1 MADRA
6 IVYFGPRTGFDE
18 LVGSRVREGDR
29 TVGYLDAIRSYNAK
43 IRASDLASHEP
54 RISVPDYVDNCVVH
68 ADDFGSVLSHVI
80 ANFATILEETYE
92 VGTLFV
98 QNPPRRAL
106 ESLVSAQGE
115 DSVEQISYRYEQVEK
130 GALEAIY
137 DSVCEEV
144 LGQEESKRVL
154 VASLY
159 RLSVM
164 GNGRPSVVLL
174 YGPSG
179 VGKTETA
186 RCLSRALGGK
196 LMRIQ
201 FSMMQTQE
209 AYEYLFG
216 AEHSKASL
224 ARDLLGR
231 ESNVVLIDE
240 FDKVSP
246 TLYNMFYQLFDE
258 GRYVDTNYDVDMRGG
273 LFLLTTNFKSERDAR
288 RAMGSAMFS
297 RISACVAFS
306 DLSDENKATIATR
319 HYQRVV
325 DRLDGEDRSLIENS
339 SILSWFVAHASRYDN
354 MRTMKNKIEK
364 AIFGRLSEPIF
375 NRQATTPSVRRN
387 PLREI

>member
-137 DSVCEEV
+137 DNVCEEV

-339 SILSWFVAHASRYDN
+339 GILSWFVAHASRYDN

-364 AIFGRLSEPIF
+364 AIFERLSEPIF
-375 NRQATTPSVRRN
+375 NRQTTAPSVRRN
-387 PLREI
+387 PLREV

>member
-137 DSVCEEV
+137 NNVCEEV

-186 RCLSRALGGK
+186 RCLSKALGGK

-258 GRYVDTNYDVDMRGG
+258 GRYIDTNYDVDMRGG

-339 SILSWFVAHASRYDN
+339 GILSWFVAHASRYDN

-364 AIFGRLSEPIF
+364 AIFERLSEPIF
-375 NRQATTPSVRRN
+375 NRQAAAPSVRRN
-387 PLREI
+387 PLREV

>member
-137 DSVCEEV
+137 DNVCEEV

-186 RCLSRALGGK
+186 RCLSKALGGK

-288 RAMGSAMFS
+288 RTMGSAMFS

-339 SILSWFVAHASRYDN
+339 GILSWFVAHASRYDN

-364 AIFGRLSEPIF
+364 AIFERLSEPIF
-375 NRQATTPSVRRN
+375 NRQATAPSVRRN
-387 PLREI
+387 PLREV

>member
-6 IVYFGPRTGFDE
+6 IVYFGPRAGFDK
-18 LVGSRVREGDR
+18 LVSSRVREGDR
-29 TVGYLDAIRSYNAK
+29 TVAYLDAVRSYNAK

-54 RISVPDYVDNCVVH
+54 RIDIPDYVDNCVVH

-137 DSVCEEV
+137 NNVCEEV

-258 GRYVDTNYDVDMRGG
+258 GRYIDTNYDVDMRGS
-273 LFLLTTNFKSERDAR
+273 LFLLTTNFKSERDAH

-297 RISACVAFS
+297 RISACVSFS

-325 DRLDGEDRSLIENS
+325 DRLDDEDHSVIEGS
-339 SILSWFVAHASRYDN
+339 DMLSWFVARASHYDN
-354 MRTMKNKIEK
+354 MRTMKNGIEK
-364 AIFGRLSEPIF
+364 AIFERLSEPIF
-375 NRQATTPSVRRN
+375 NRQATTPIAHRD
-387 PLREI
+387 PLQGV

>member
-137 DSVCEEV
+137 DNVCEEV

-186 RCLSRALGGK
+186 RCLSKALGGK

-339 SILSWFVAHASRYDN
+339 GILSWFVAHASRYDN

-364 AIFGRLSEPIF
+364 AIFERLSEPIF
-375 NRQATTPSVRRN
+375 NRQTTAPSVRRN
-387 PLREI
+387 PLREV

>member
-137 DSVCEEV
+137 DNVCEEV

-186 RCLSRALGGK
+186 RCLSKALGGK

-216 AEHSKASL
+216 AEHAKASL

-288 RAMGSAMFS
+288 RTMGSAMFS

-339 SILSWFVAHASRYDN
+339 GILSWFVAHASRYDN

-364 AIFGRLSEPIF
+364 AIFERLSEPIF
-375 NRQATTPSVRRN
+375 NRQATAPSVRRN
-387 PLREI
+387 PLREV

>member
-29 TVGYLDAIRSYNAK
+29 TVGYLYAIRSYNAK

-137 DSVCEEV
+137 DNVCEEV

-164 GNGRPSVVLL
+164 DNGRPSVVLL

-339 SILSWFVAHASRYDN
+339 GILSWFVAHASRYDN

-364 AIFGRLSEPIF
+364 AIFERLSEPIF
-375 NRQATTPSVRRN
+375 NRQATAPSVRRN
-387 PLREI
+387 PLREV

>member
-29 TVGYLDAIRSYNAK
+29 TVGYLDAIRSYNAR

-137 DSVCEEV
+137 DNVCEEV

-339 SILSWFVAHASRYDN
+339 GILSWFVAHASRYDN

-364 AIFGRLSEPIF
+364 AIFERLSEPIF
-375 NRQATTPSVRRN
+375 NRQATAPSVRRN
-387 PLREI
+387 PLREV

>member
-6 IVYFGPRTGFDE
+6 IIYFGPRTGFDE

-29 TVGYLDAIRSYNAK
+29 TVGYLDAIRSYNAR

-137 DSVCEEV
+137 DNVCEEV

-209 AYEYLFG
+209 AYKYLFG

-339 SILSWFVAHASRYDN
+339 GILSWFVAHASRYDN

-364 AIFGRLSEPIF
+364 AIFERLSEPIF
-375 NRQATTPSVRRN
+375 NRQATAPSVRRN
-387 PLREI
+387 QLREV

>member
-18 LVGSRVREGDR
+18 LVDSRVREGDR

-137 DSVCEEV
+137 DNVCEEV

-186 RCLSRALGGK
+186 RCLSKALGGK

-364 AIFGRLSEPIF
+364 AIFERLSEPIF
-375 NRQATTPSVRRN
+375 NRQATAPSVRRN
-387 PLREI
+387 PLREV

>member
-1 MADRA
+1 MHPLLQGV
-6 IVYFGPRTGFDE
+6 VYFGPRAGFDE
-18 LVGSRVREGDR
+18 LVSSRVREWDR
-29 TVGYLDAIRSYNAK
+29 TVAYLDAVRSYNAK

-54 RISVPDYVDNCVVH
+54 RIDIPDYVDNCVVH

-106 ESLVSAQGE
+106 ESLVSTQGE
-115 DSVEQISYRYEQVEK
+115 DSVEQVTYRYEKVEK
-130 GALEAIY
+130 GALDAIY

-164 GNGRPSVVLL
+164 GNGRPSVILL

-186 RCLSRALGGK
+186 RCLSKALGGK

-216 AEHSKASL
+216 AEHSKASF

-258 GRYVDTNYDVDMRGG
+258 GRYIDTNYDVDMRGS
-273 LFLLTTNFKSERDAR
+273 LFLLTTNFKSERDAH

-297 RISACVAFS
+297 RISACVSFS

-319 HYQRVV
+319 HYQRIV
-325 DRLDGEDRSLIENS
+325 DRNL
-339 SILSWFVAHASRYDN
+339 
-354 MRTMKNKIEK
+354 T
-364 AIFGRLSEPIF
+364 
-375 NRQATTPSVRRN
+375 
-387 PLREI
+387 

>member
-18 LVGSRVREGDR
+18 LVDSRVREGDR

-137 DSVCEEV
+137 DNVCEEV

-186 RCLSRALGGK
+186 RCLSKALGGK

-364 AIFGRLSEPIF
+364 AIFERLSEPIF
-375 NRQATTPSVRRN
+375 NRQATAPSVRRN
-387 PLREI
+387 SLREV

>member
-137 DSVCEEV
+137 DNVCEEV

-186 RCLSRALGGK
+186 RCLSKELGGK

-339 SILSWFVAHASRYDN
+339 GILSWFVAHASRYDN

-364 AIFGRLSEPIF
+364 AIFERLSEPIF
-375 NRQATTPSVRRN
+375 NRQTTAPSVRRN
-387 PLREI
+387 PLREV

>member
-18 LVGSRVREGDR
+18 LVDSRVREGDR

-137 DSVCEEV
+137 DNVCEEV

-339 SILSWFVAHASRYDN
+339 GILSWFVAHASRYDN

-364 AIFGRLSEPIF
+364 AIFERLSEPIF
-375 NRQATTPSVRRN
+375 NRQATAPSVRRN
-387 PLREI
+387 SLREV

>member
-6 IVYFGPRTGFDE
+6 IVYFGPRAGFDE
-18 LVGSRVREGDR
+18 LVSSRVREWDR
-29 TVGYLDAIRSYNAK
+29 TVAYLDAVRSYNAK

-54 RISVPDYVDNCVVH
+54 RIDIPDYVDNCVVH

-106 ESLVSAQGE
+106 ESLVSTQGE
-115 DSVEQISYRYEQVEK
+115 DSVEQVTYRYEKVEK
-130 GALEAIY
+130 GALDAIY

-164 GNGRPSVVLL
+164 GNGRPSVILL

-186 RCLSRALGGK
+186 RCLSKALGGK

-216 AEHSKASL
+216 AEHSKASF

-258 GRYVDTNYDVDMRGG
+258 GRYIDTNYDVDMRGS
-273 LFLLTTNFKSERDAR
+273 LFLLTTNFKSERDAHH
-288 RAMGSAMFS
+288 AMGSAMFS
-297 RISACVAFS
+297 RISACVSFS
-306 DLSDENKATIATR
+306 DLSNENKATIATR

-325 DRLDGEDRSLIENS
+325 DRLDDEDRSLIENS
-339 SILSWFVAHASRYDN
+339 GILSWFVAHASRYDN
-354 MRTMKNKIEK
+354 MRTMKNGIEK
-364 AIFGRLSEPIF
+364 AIFERLSEPIF
-375 NRQATTPSVRRN
+375 NRQATTPIAHRD
-387 PLREI
+387 PLQGV

>member
-137 DSVCEEV
+137 DNVCEEV

-186 RCLSRALGGK
+186 RCLSKALGGK

-258 GRYVDTNYDVDMRGG
+258 GRYIDTNYDVDMRGS
-273 LFLLTTNFKSERDAR
+273 LFLLTTNFKSERDAH
-288 RAMGSAMFS
+288 RAMGSATFS
-297 RISACVAFS
+297 RISACVSFS

-339 SILSWFVAHASRYDN
+339 GILSWFVAHASRYDN

-364 AIFGRLSEPIF
+364 AIFERLSEPIF
-375 NRQATTPSVRRN
+375 NRQATTLIAHRD
-387 PLREI
+387 PLQGA